1 MVIIDKEAPLVTVI
15 VRFLVAPAHQ
25 ERLLALTEIL
35 MAPLMRGQPGFVSS
49 SFHRSRD
56 GTQVVNYAQWRSV
69 ADYEAFGREPAVQE
83 PVGLIRDFMR
93 GAGVRTESG
102 VFEVAFSIAH
112 ATS

>member
-15 VRFLVAPAHQ
+15 VRFLVAPVHQ
-25 ERLLALTEIL
+25 ERLLTITETL
-35 MAPLMRGQPGFVSS
+35 MAPLMRRQPGFVSS

-83 PVGLIRDFMR
+83 PVRHIRDFMR
-93 GAGVRTESG
+93 EAGVRTESG

-112 ATS
+112 TTS